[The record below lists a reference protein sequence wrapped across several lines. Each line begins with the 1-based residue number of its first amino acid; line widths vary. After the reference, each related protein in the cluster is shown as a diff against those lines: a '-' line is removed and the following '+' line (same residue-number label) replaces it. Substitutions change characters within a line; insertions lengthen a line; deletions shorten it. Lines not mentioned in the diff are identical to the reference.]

1 LNSNT
6 VELIE
11 IEKKLISLGFYE
23 KYPNIDF
30 SYEVAKRTSELG
42 RKYPSNKAIGL
53 ARKWLKEFKS
63 TGEIKDLKGEKNGKR
78 NS

>member
-1 LNSNT
+1 MNSNT

-30 SYEVAKRTSELG
+30 SYEVAKRTGELG
-42 RKYPSNKAIGL
+42 RKYPSNKAIRL
-53 ARKWLKEFKS
+53 ARKWFKEFKS
-63 TGEIKDLKGEKNGKR
+63 TREIKDLKGEKNERGD
-78 NS
+78 S

>member
-1 LNSNT
+1 LNPNT

-30 SYEVAKRTSELG
+30 SYEVAKRVGELG
-42 RKYPSNKAIGL
+42 RKSPSDKAIRL

-63 TGEIKDLKGEKNGKR
+63 TREIKDLKGEKNERR

>member
-1 LNSNT
+1 MNPNT

-30 SYEVAKRTSELG
+30 SYEVAKRVGELG
-42 RKYPSNKAIGL
+42 RKSPSD
-53 ARKWLKEFKS
+53 
-63 TGEIKDLKGEKNGKR
+63 KDKTSKKMA
-78 NS
+78 